1 MASGTLGGF
10 LLAWPIG
17 WLSDRFD
24 RRFVIIAAALT
35 ATAALFTVI
44 ALVPV
49 ALSGAF
55 CASARQRCSVLSEIR
70 GDVPSVLDATRARLY
85 YLAALKAACNLA
97 ASSCVIEVFKIL
109 PPIPFSSFSTLSLS
123 GDGLLTSTKRAEPP
137 GISVPA
143 NSFMN

>member
-1 MASGTLGGF
+1 MRLVTRTVYRPRQPLTKAVAVPIQRAGYRLAAS
-10 LLAWPIG
+10 
-17 WLSDRFD
+17 R
-24 RRFVIIAAALT
+24 
-35 ATAALFTVI
+35 ATASRSHIRPTI
-44 ALVPV
+44 

-55 CASARQRCSVLSEIR
+55 YIFARERCSVLFEIR
-70 GDVPSVLDATRARLY
+70 GDVRSVLDATRARLY

-97 ASSCVIEVFKIL
+97 ASSCETEVFKIL